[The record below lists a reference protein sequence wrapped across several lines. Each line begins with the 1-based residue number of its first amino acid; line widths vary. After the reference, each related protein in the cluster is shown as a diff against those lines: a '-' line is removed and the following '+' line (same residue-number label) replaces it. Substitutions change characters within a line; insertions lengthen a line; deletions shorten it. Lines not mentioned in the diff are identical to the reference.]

1 MTPLTLARRI
11 IHTVRRKRLQ
21 RLPAGGGWIR
31 VPAGFWMYLNKAK
44 WMDETIAMGY
54 YESPL
59 VYLLQQV
66 VRPGDTCV
74 DVGANIGYITLH
86 LARVCG
92 PQGRVISIEPVPE
105 TYQQLVEH
113 IRRNHAWQ
121 VLPFCLAAGNQN
133 GTVKIYY
140 HVHESWH
147 SSFYYQNSQE
157 EQLLVPMRPL
167 DSLWNDLKSQ
177 HRLEPLSLVKI
188 DVEGA
193 EPMLLEGFRQTLQ
206 AHQPILWIEIN
217 PPLLKMAGQDENS
230 VISFLKSMNYNIY
243 IPIWQRNW
251 LGIPSLTLQPL
262 DRRAIPANNKYYNA
276 VAVVPN
282 TSGWERLR
290 ASRIRLL

>member
-1 MTPLTLARRI
+1 
-11 IHTVRRKRLQ
+11 
-21 RLPAGGGWIR
+21 
-31 VPAGFWMYLNKAK
+31 
-44 WMDETIAMGY
+44 
-54 YESPL
+54 
-59 VYLLQQV
+59 
-66 VRPGDTCV
+66 
-74 DVGANIGYITLH
+74 
-86 LARVCG
+86 
-92 PQGRVISIEPVPE
+92 
-105 TYQQLVEH
+105 
-113 IRRNHAWQ
+113 
-121 VLPFCLAAGNQN
+121 
-133 GTVKIYY
+133 
-140 HVHESWH
+140 
-147 SSFYYQNSQE
+147 
-157 EQLLVPMRPL
+157 MRPL

-193 EPMLLEGFRQTLQ
+193 EPMVLEGFRQTLQ